1 MIPRIALAELRK
13 SRFKKRFWILLII
26 MGIVTPLV
34 QVIIAYFVTQNLS
47 GGQLDSSGAISKG
60 IAENAATAFSLG
72 RNFISA
78 GIAIFL
84 LPISAM
90 VGNYFIGEERGF
102 KMWKVI
108 LVSQPNRLN
117 VLLGKFLAGIM
128 LLAILILGSGLG
140 NIIIGFLANL
150 AFFHA
155 PNTGDWGTLI
165 SLYFL
170 QCLTVTA
177 PLALAMLLSSII
189 AAPAMSLL
197 GTILL
202 PRILEGIIFASVFS
216 QIQKINVINAAFQAI
231 KLKNLLEQVPR
242 YFLTDNLNLGA
253 SFAISNVT
261 GGILKGRNSSGDNP
275 LGRILEF
282 SWDNTWWSV
291 GVCVVY
297 AAIFLG
303 AVLAMWRRRDVL
315 D

>member
-13 SRFKKRFWILLII
+13 ARFKKRFWILLII
-26 MGIVTPLV
+26 MGVLTPLV

-47 GGQLDSSGAISKG
+47 GGQLDQGGAISKD

-72 RNFISA
+72 RNFISV

-140 NIIIGFLANL
+140 NITIGFLANL

-165 SLYFL
+165 PLYFL

-177 PLALAMLLSSII
+177 PLALAMLLSSLI

-202 PRILEGIIFASVFS
+202 PPILEGITTASIIS
-216 QIQKINVINAAFQAI
+216 QLDKINVVNAAFQAL
-231 KLKNLLEQVPR
+231 KLKNLFEQVPR
-242 YFLTDNLNLGA
+242 YYLSTNLNLGT
-253 SFAISNVT
+253 SFAASSVV
-261 GGILKGRNSSGDNP
+261 GGIFGNRGAANNP
-275 LGRILEF
+275 LNSILEF
-282 SWDNTWWSV
+282 SWQNTWWSV
-291 GVCVVY
+291 GVCGVY
-297 AAIFLG
+297 AAIFL
-303 AVLAMWRRRDVL
+303 AVFLAMWMRRDVL